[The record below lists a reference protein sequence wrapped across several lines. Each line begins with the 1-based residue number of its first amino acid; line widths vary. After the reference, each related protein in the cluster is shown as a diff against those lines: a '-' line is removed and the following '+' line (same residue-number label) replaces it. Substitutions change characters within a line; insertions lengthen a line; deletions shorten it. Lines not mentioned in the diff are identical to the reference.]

1 MIPGPTEV
9 PFLPIVRSCVKELWL
24 NMFTTRRPTYLA
36 WLDVPNL
43 VNWSDLQKLSMEGQ
57 QAQVRLSSI
66 LPKLTSLRC
75 LHLRSSG
82 FHQNCSYRQ
91 LSTFS
96 DVNYPYLDIDFDHLP
111 YLESLS
117 IEGHC
122 NHLPVSSVVAP
133 TLNHLRLHRPHR
145 HVSTASPQS
154 QRTASDIILAAKI
167 APLITHLELDINTF
181 ENLWH
186 PTAIPGV
193 DVDVDLYSFLSS
205 TSKFKQLR
213 SLRRFPP
220 YVTQASVASGLS
232 WSNEHRGRPDAQRAQ
247 PCSDLQA
254 IKLFNYLRAQNKRL
268 TMVCITPADGFDGKD
283 SLWFQSPLPPMH
295 WKLKAWGNQTL
306 MITRQKG
313 REYELKQIWE
323 GERKIRTETKKDV
336 YSKAFQYDKEDEW
349 ILRRDRET
357 MDMDD

>member
-1 MIPGPTEV
+1 MIPGLTGLLFP
-9 PFLPIVRSCVKELWL
+9 PAISCVKELWL
-24 NMFTTRRPTYLA
+24 TMFTTRRPTLPT
-36 WLDVPNL
+36 WPNVLSL
-43 VNWSDLQKLSMEGQ
+43 VNWSGLQKLSMEGT
-57 QAQVRLSSI
+57 QAQVRLNSI
-66 LPKLTSLRC
+66 LPMLTSLRC

-96 DVNYPYLDIDFDHLP
+96 DVNYPYLDIDFNHLP
-111 YLESLS
+111 HLESLS

-122 NHLPVSSVVAP
+122 NHLPISSVVAP

-205 TSKFKQLR
+205 TSKFKHLR
-213 SLRRFPP
+213 SLRLFPP
-220 YVTQASVASGLS
+220 YVTQASVAAGL
-232 WSNEHRGRPDAQRAQ
+232 WENENRGARPVIQRAQ

-254 IKLFNYLRAQNKRL
+254 IKLFNYLRAQNKSL
-268 TMVCITPADGFDGKD
+268 KMVCITPADGFDGMD
-283 SLWFQSPLPPMH
+283 SPYFQSPLPPMH
-295 WKLKAWGNQTL
+295 WKVKAMGNQTL
-306 MITRQKG
+306 MISRQKG
-313 REYELKQIWE
+313 SDYELRQIWE
-323 GERKIRTETKKDV
+323 GERKIRTETKKDA
-336 YSKAFQYDKEDEW
+336 YSKAFQYDKAERW
-349 ILRRDRET
+349 ILRRGRE
-357 MDMDD
+357 MMNMDD